1 MQGMSAS
8 EIKASVVAAAGF
20 SSSEEMTQAAV
31 NRVASGDTWLNR
43 IVETARTVI
52 PKAVASASA
61 AMAQL
66 SFAGSTGNFLS
77 GEDTIV
83 LTAKCLKMVN
93 QAPEKVGSPL
103 MSYEYISTLSGYVQ
117 CKNAAF
123 QSTTATVEEE
133 IAIEEFMNNGFFYE

>member
-1 MQGMSAS
+1 MQGMSAA
-8 EIKASVVAAAGF
+8 EIRASVLEGTGAGSWEEVA
-20 SSSEEMTQAAV
+20 EQAKQA
-31 NRVASGDTWLNR
+31 NATWLDR
-43 IVETARTVI
+43 IVETAKTVL

-93 QAPEKVGSPL
+93 QAPEKIGSPL
-103 MSYEYISTLSGYVQ
+103 MSYEYINTLSGYVQ
-117 CKNAAF
+117 CKNSVF

-133 IAIEEFMNNGFFYE
+133 IAIEDFMNGGFFFE